1 MTGSPLIRVLH
12 LSDLHADT
20 GRLADQRRIMQA
32 VIEDIKRQ
40 ISERPI
46 DLIVFSGDL
55 TWSGGDAEFAL
66 AQELLLDPL
75 ETHTGCSREQIVLVP
90 GNHDVNRALIDEY
103 AEIGWAQV
111 TQARDGAIGLMEDKQ
126 AFERATVRLAGW
138 RRFVESYYRDA
149 DVAQVTQVTSLANTH
164 SLVIRGITVG
174 VAALDSAWRASG
186 AQDKGRLLI
195 GERQLLPA
203 LEAIEGVDMPLVA
216 VHHPLDWLAPFDLD
230 ATRAEFASRGVMVL
244 CGHEHLSEPMS
255 VNTAGGQVVYS
266 RAGSLFSSLGYTNG
280 YSLVDVA
287 PRDRESNFV
296 LRTWWPD
303 RREWDEGGD
312 RAHRGRVHL
321 PWPNASHQGLG
332 VRLRYSTVVATL
344 SDAVQV
350 RSVLAD
356 RLVGEIPFDELI
368 VQPRFLPSRY
378 AEASAAISVDPEK
391 RLERI
396 DPVGQFSEQRVVFI
410 AGEREAGVS
419 TSLYWILKQYFDR
432 DTLRAPVLM
441 RFDHRFDHRLLER
454 SAVRSLR
461 AYGVEVSRATLPAL
475 LVALDD
481 VRPEQTAALDRLTR
495 VIAERT
501 ADYFVLGCAD
511 EDYESLAKA
520 LDTAGITY
528 STAFV
533 APFGRRELR
542 DLLERASQEGALL
555 DRVMTIV
562 GREGLPR
569 SPFVLSA
576 LVAVL
581 AEQGDAGSLNESGVL
596 GGYVD
601 LLLSDALVDLERVG
615 MDKRRREYLLARLAV
630 RLSESESGS
639 LPRLDAEEYLA
650 SYFRAQGWLTASP
663 GRVID
668 SLITRRILASEDD
681 MIAFRHPALFSF
693 FMGAAYGDDDEFASR
708 LRSEPLVNAAALRH
722 AAGLRRNDSELL
734 AFTTDF
740 VEGRIRD
747 AGGPQSERYAP
758 RLLLD
763 PSSTLELELDVTAPA
778 FTEREWDEH
787 ADHLADMRAGS
798 PTGATPENRDGREI
812 GQCASLLSQVLRN
825 TELSTELE
833 LKQRALRTATTAW
846 VATGARIL
854 THLAQAGAA
863 REMLGRF
870 GVNTD
875 ELEASEVETLLPL
888 LDEFIRRMVIA
899 MLAAGMAGQIA
910 SRHMEAVVRE
920 AVADEELMSDP
931 LTAFLLMLL
940 YARLGLRDW
949 PEKLLEVY
957 YRHRGDAMV
966 AEGLRA
972 WAFYQYR
979 TTPDEGE
986 VSRLEATLVEIY
998 EPAGVGRG
1006 GTAVVTRGIAKDN
1019 ALKKLRSQRAASSHA
1034 RSTIESKLDPLDIE
1048 DESTDRQ

>member
-1 MTGSPLIRVLH
+1 
-12 LSDLHADT
+12 
-20 GRLADQRRIMQA
+20 MQA
-32 VIEDIKRQ
+32 VIEDVKQQ
-40 ISERPI
+40 IVERPI
-46 DLIVFSGDL
+46 DLIIFSGDL
-55 TWSGGDAEFAL
+55 TWSGDDVEFAL

-75 ETHTGCSREQIVLVP
+75 EALTGCSHEQIVFVP
-90 GNHDVNRALIDEY
+90 GNHDVKRALIDEY
-103 AEIGWAQV
+103 AETGWAQA
-111 TQARDGAIGLMEDKQ
+111 TETRDGVIGLMENEQ
-126 AFERATVRLAGW
+126 ALERATARLAGW
-138 RRFVESYYRDA
+138 QAFVKAYYEDA
-149 DVAQVTQVTSLANTH
+149 DVAPVGTLARTH
-164 SLVIRGITVG
+164 RLEIRGITVG
-174 VAALDSAWRASG
+174 IAALNSAWRASG
-186 AQDKGRLLI
+186 LLDKGRLLI

-203 LEAIEGVDMPLVA
+203 LEAIDDVDMPLVA

-230 ATRAEFASRGVMVL
+230 ATRAEFAGRGVMVL
-244 CGHEHLSEPMS
+244 SGHEHLSEPMS

-266 RAGSLFSSLGYTNG
+266 RAGSLFSSLGYNNG

-287 PRDRESNFV
+287 PRDGRSDFV

-303 RREWDEGGD
+303 RREWDEGSD
-312 RAHRGRVHL
+312 RAHRGRAQL
-321 PWPNASHQGLG
+321 SWPSASRGELG

-344 SDAVQV
+344 SDAIQV

-368 VQPRFLPSRY
+368 VPPRFLPSRY
-378 AEASAAISVDPEK
+378 GEASAAISVDPDK
-391 RLERI
+391 RLNRV
-396 DPVGQFSEQRVVFI
+396 DPVGQLSEKRVVII
-410 AGEREAGVS
+410 AGEPEAGVS

-441 RFDHRFDHRLLER
+441 RFDHRFDRRLLER

-461 AYGVEVSRATLPAL
+461 AYGVDVSRANLPAL

-481 VRPEQTAALDRLTR
+481 VRPEQTGALDRLTG
-495 VIAERT
+495 VIVERA
-501 ADYFVLGCAD
+501 ADFFALGCAD

-520 LDTAGITY
+520 LDEAGIAY

-581 AEQGDAGSLNESGVL
+581 AEQSDASSLNESGVL

-630 RLSESESGS
+630 RLTESESGT
-639 LPRLDAEEYLA
+639 LTRLDVEEYLA
-650 SYFRAQGWLTASP
+650 GYFRAQGWLTASP

-668 SLITRRILASEDD
+668 SLITRRILTSDD
-681 MIAFRHPALFSF
+681 DLIGFRHPALFSF
-693 FMGAAYGDDDEFASR
+693 FKGAAYGDDGEFAAR
-708 LRSEPLVNAAALRH
+708 LRSDPLGNAAALRH

-734 AFTTDF
+734 TFTMDF

-763 PSSTLELELDVTAPA
+763 PSSTLELELDTAVPT

-798 PTGATPENRDGREI
+798 PRVETPENRDGREI
-812 GQCASLLSQVLRN
+812 SRCASLLSQVLRN

-854 THLAQAGAA
+854 VHLAQAGAA

-870 GVNTD
+870 GINQG
-875 ELEASEVETLLPL
+875 ELESSEAETLLPL
-888 LDEFIRRMVIA
+888 LDEFIRRMVIV
-899 MLAAGMAGQIA
+899 MLAAGMADQIA
-910 SRHMEAVVRE
+910 SRHMEAVVQE
-920 AVADEELMSDP
+920 AIADAELMSDP
-931 LTAFLLMLL
+931 VTAFLLTLL
-940 YARLGLRDW
+940 YTRLGLRDW
-949 PEKLLEVY
+949 PEKLLDVY
-957 YRHRGDAMV
+957 QRHRGDAMV
-966 AEGLRA
+966 AEGLRG

-986 VSRLEATLVEIY
+986 AHRLEATLVAIY
-998 EPAGVGRG
+998 EPIGVGRG
-1006 GTAVVTRGIAKDN
+1006 GTAVVTRGIAKDQT
-1019 ALKKLRSQRAASSHA
+1019 LQKLRSQRAASSHA

-1048 DESTDRQ
+1048 EESASPQ

>member
-1 MTGSPLIRVLH
+1 MTGTCQSPMLRVLH

-20 GRLADQRRIMQA
+20 SRLVDQRRVMQA

-40 ISERPI
+40 IAERPI
-46 DLIVFSGDL
+46 DLIIFSGDL
-55 TWSGGDAEFAL
+55 TWSSSDAEFAL

-75 ETHTGCSREQIVLVP
+75 ETLTGCGREQIVLVP
-90 GNHDVNRALIDEY
+90 GNHDVNRALIDGY
-103 AEIGWAQV
+103 AETGWAQA
-111 TQARDGAIGLMEDKQ
+111 TQTRDGAIGLMEDKQ
-126 AFERATVRLAGW
+126 ALERATARLAGW
-138 RRFVESYYRDA
+138 QGFVESYYRDT
-149 DVAQVTQVTSLANTH
+149 DVAQVT
-164 SLVIRGITVG
+164 SLVRTHNLVVRGITVG

-266 RAGSLFSSLGYTNG
+266 RAGSLFSSLGYNNG

-287 PRDRESNFV
+287 PRDRESSFV

-312 RAHRGRVHL
+312 RAHRGRVQL
-321 PWPNASHQGLG
+321 SWPNASHQELG

-356 RLVGEIPFDELI
+356 RLIGEITFDELI
-368 VQPRFLPSRY
+368 VPPRFLPSRY
-378 AEASAAISVDPEK
+378 AEASAAISVDPDNK

-396 DPVGQFSEQRVVFI
+396 DPVGLFAEERVVVI
-410 AGEREAGVS
+410 AGEPEAGVS

-432 DTLRAPVLM
+432 DTLRAPMLM
-441 RFDHRFDHRLLER
+441 RFDHRFDQRLLER

-461 AYGVEVSRATLPAL
+461 AYGVDVSRATLPAL

-481 VRPEQTAALDRLTR
+481 VRPEQAGALDRLTR
-495 VIAERT
+495 VITERAE
-501 ADYFVLGCAD
+501 DYFALGCAD
-511 EDYESLAKA
+511 EDYESLAKT
-520 LDTAGITY
+520 LDEAGVTY

-542 DLLERASQEGALL
+542 DLLERASQESALL

-581 AEQGDAGSLNESGVL
+581 AEQGDPSLLNESGVL

-630 RLSESESGS
+630 RLTESETGT

-650 SYFRAQGWLTASP
+650 GYFRAQGWLTASP

-668 SLITRRILASEDD
+668 SLITRRILASEEN
-681 MIAFRHPALFSF
+681 MVGFRHPALFSF
-693 FMGAAYGDDDEFASR
+693 FKGAAYGDDDEFAVR
-708 LRSEPLVNAAALRH
+708 LRSDPLVNAAALRH

-734 AFTTDF
+734 GFVADF
-740 VEGRIRD
+740 VESRIRD
-747 AGGPQSERYAP
+747 AGGPQPERYAP
-758 RLLLD
+758 KLLLD
-763 PSSTLELELDVTAPA
+763 PSSTLERELDTTAPT

-798 PTGATPENRDGREI
+798 HKSRLPRIATDGRSANAHRS
-812 GQCASLLSQVLRN
+812 C
-825 TELSTELE
+825 
-833 LKQRALRTATTAW
+833 LKCCETPSYPPSWSSSNGPCERPQRH
-846 VATGARIL
+846 G
-854 THLAQAGAA
+854 
-863 REMLGRF
+863 
-870 GVNTD
+870 
-875 ELEASEVETLLPL
+875 S
-888 LDEFIRRMVIA
+888 RR
-899 MLAAGMAGQIA
+899 
-910 SRHMEAVVRE
+910 
-920 AVADEELMSDP
+920 
-931 LTAFLLMLL
+931 
-940 YARLGLRDW
+940 
-949 PEKLLEVY
+949 
-957 YRHRGDAMV
+957 
-966 AEGLRA
+966 
-972 WAFYQYR
+972 
-979 TTPDEGE
+979 
-986 VSRLEATLVEIY
+986 
-998 EPAGVGRG
+998 GRG
-1006 GTAVVTRGIAKDN
+1006 
-1019 ALKKLRSQRAASSHA
+1019 SST
-1034 RSTIESKLDPLDIE
+1034 S
-1048 DESTDRQ
+1048 